1 MTQEDIEVTEL
12 DIIYEA
18 HDRLDALLEL
28 LVEKGVI
35 SEEEYENK
43 LEEVIQRNEDL
54 DDEE

>member
-43 LEEVIQRNEDL
+43 LEEVIQRNEEL
-54 DDEE
+54 EEE